1 MFNIQTYFTPNN
13 VLQTSEKWIKMKNI
27 REINKRNVFQFVA
40 RFKTNRSLTSIY
52 RPRRRNTLPRILK
65 LAAVNPTRYT
75 VFIA

>member
-1 MFNIQTYFTPNN
+1 
-13 VLQTSEKWIKMKNI
+13 MKNI